1 MITLFLMIS
10 FLVHL
15 LFFYIMYRFYKQIK
29 QLKNQDHQALNDI
42 LTAFLEELKEEN
54 VFLQNKKNQQQDE
67 MNLSKKTPNE
77 SDFDILQVAMDKNDG
92 VSTSIEG
99 QAFSL
104 YEQGVTVDE
113 IARKLGRGKTEIEL
127 MIKFKR

>member
-1 MITLFLMIS
+1 
-10 FLVHL
+10 
-15 LFFYIMYRFYKQIK
+15 MYRFYKQIK
-29 QLKNQDHQALNDI
+29 QLKNQDHQELNDI